1 MPETFADDYN
11 EADNP
16 LSKSA
21 QLRRSP
27 GGNRI
32 CPVTGEFKSEC
43 QGREC
48 INSRNRKSGLKA
60 QRRDGKQLAKG
71 LGRRPGLLNN
81 EETTNWPIRWEAK
94 SGKLAEG
101 VHKFYDLTLA
111 QADAATPIG
120 SSYPFVA
127 VADGLAVL
135 KIEDFKNLLNEAKR
149 GTL

>member
-11 EADNP
+11 ESDNP

-43 QGREC
+43 QCRPC

-60 QRRDGKQLAKG
+60 QRRDGRQLAKG

-94 SGKLAEG
+94 SGQAAKKVWA
-101 VHKFYDLTLA
+101 FYEMCEA

-120 SSYPFVA
+120 SKYPMVA

-135 KIEDFKNLLNEAKR
+135 KVEDFRRLLNEAKR